1 MTGRTKADA
10 NPDLGDSSIT
20 ETAGFGGFAMAASPA
35 IVRFVGGTA
44 HSALQHTLR
53 MYKITLGK
61 NPDYAIPSLNFSG
74 IPQVRTGRYIT

>member
-1 MTGRTKADA
+1 
-10 NPDLGDSSIT
+10 
-20 ETAGFGGFAMAASPA
+20 MAASPA

-44 HSALQHTLR
+44 QSALQHTLR

-74 IPQVRTGRYIT
+74 IPQVGTRVQSRVRSRARHC